1 MLEQKI
7 KELMEALKQDQQG
20 DAWGDGKYIYRIWV
34 SQNPLEHTTSAQVHM
49 QWPRWLKWVRSCITD
64 ATYEARRVPDVD
76 EGNMHITAKC
86 GAMEAV
92 VVLNK
97 GDMLRIMEQHTPKP
111 EVFVDL
117 DDPIE
122 AYWELVKHYE
132 CL

>member
-7 KELMEALKQDQQG
+7 QELMEALKQDQQG
-20 DAWGDGKYIYRIWV
+20 DTYADGDYIYGVHVTR
-34 SQNPLEHTTSAQVHM
+34 NCANVHM

-64 ATYEARRVPDVD
+64 ATYEVHRVSDVED
-76 EGNMHITAKC
+76 VNLHITAKC
-86 GAMEAV
+86 GAMKAV

-97 GDMLRIMEQHTPKP
+97 GDMMHILESHTSVPLALDP
-111 EVFVDL
+111 